1 MCPGQLRK
9 DQGTRAYIMNTFG
22 ETLTKIRKA
31 QEMTQATLAKKMT
44 ECGFSTSANMVSKWE
59 INYAV
64 PSVLQFF
71 TLCKILKIDDINA
84 AFDVTANS
92 DNPYSTLNEKG
103 RARVKEYIQLL
114 SKDKHFSSVIDN

>member
-1 MCPGQLRK
+1 MPRTIKKRPGDPHLL
-9 DQGTRAYIMNTFG
+9 MNTFG
-22 ETLTKIRKA
+22 ETLTRIRKA

-44 ECGFSTSANMVSKWE
+44 EFGFSTSANMVSKWE

-84 AFDVTANS
+84 AFDVTTNS
-92 DNPYSTLNEKG
+92 DNPYSKLNEKG

-114 SKDKHFSSVIDN
+114 SKDEQFSSVIDN

>member
-9 DQGTRAYIMNTFG
+9 DQGTRAYIMNTVG

-84 AFDVTANS
+84 AFDVQ
-92 DNPYSTLNEKG
+92 
-103 RARVKEYIQLL
+103 IQIIRIP
-114 SKDKHFSSVIDN
+114 H